1 MRGAQEHPLALF
13 ILVLVFVMIV
23 AAMRGWF
30 GKGQHPQQDKARN
43 TSATWARANEIRD
56 LLIKNP
62 SQDRVVLG
70 AFDNTMLAVPERRSV
85 AVIAPTGRGKTPKVV
100 VPAALRAT
108 GPMVLTSVKT
118 DALALTI
125 DHRRT
130 VGPVWVFDPTGA
142 TGEPSC
148 TWSPLSSAGDYAGAL
163 KAASWLVESSK
174 VGGKGVEDQK
184 FWDQLGKNLLAPMLF
199 AAARSGRQM
208 DAVVD
213 WILFQS
219 TNELDGL
226 LEGLGDRTALGHW
239 ESIKALPE
247 RTRGSV
253 FATAQNILDP
263 FGHPE
268 IRDAV
273 TTSSSREQFDP
284 DRLLDEN
291 GTLYIVAPQ
300 ADQELFTPVFE
311 SLVNAVVRV
320 IERRSAPT
328 GLPIDPP
335 LLLML
340 DEAANCAPLRRLDKL
355 ASAGA
360 GQGIILVSIW
370 QDEGQIEEIYG
381 HNRART
387 VLANH
392 TARVY
397 LAGVSDPETLDH
409 LSTLIGN
416 HMVRH
421 VSRSTD
427 ARGGRSSSADWKE
440 ERVAPPEYLR
450 QLPDDT
456 AIVVLGRFK
465 PIRLTM
471 VGWYDDKTLRA
482 RVNPQT
488 AQSFDR
494 VYAGARR

>member
-1 MRGAQEHPLALF
+1 MIRLGDAFGQAKASNMRVCRCGGDSF
-13 ILVLVFVMIV
+13 I
-23 AAMRGWF
+23 R
-30 GKGQHPQQDKARN
+30 HR
-43 TSATWARANEIRD
+43 
-56 LLIKNP
+56 
-62 SQDRVVLG
+62 
-70 AFDNTMLAVPERRSV
+70 RRS
-85 AVIAPTGRGKTPKVV
+85 A
-100 VPAALRAT
+100 
-108 GPMVLTSVKT
+108 
-118 DALALTI
+118 
-125 DHRRT
+125 
-130 VGPVWVFDPTGA
+130 
-142 TGEPSC
+142 
-148 TWSPLSSAGDYAGAL
+148 
-163 KAASWLVESSK
+163 
-174 VGGKGVEDQK
+174 
-184 FWDQLGKNLLAPMLF
+184 
-199 AAARSGRQM
+199 
-208 DAVVD
+208 
-213 WILFQS
+213 
-219 TNELDGL
+219 
-226 LEGLGDRTALGHW
+226 
-239 ESIKALPE
+239 
-247 RTRGSV
+247 
-253 FATAQNILDP
+253 
-263 FGHPE
+263 
-268 IRDAV
+268 
-273 TTSSSREQFDP
+273 
-284 DRLLDEN
+284 
-291 GTLYIVAPQ
+291 LYIVAPQ
-300 ADQELFTPVFE
+300 ADQELFTPIFE
-311 SLVNAVVRV
+311 SLVNVVVRV
-320 IERRSAPT
+320 IERRSAPP

-340 DEAANCAPLRRLDKL
+340 DDAANCAPLRRLDKL

-471 VGWYDDKTLRA
+471 VGWYEDKTLRA
-482 RVNPQT
+482 RVNAQT

-494 VYAGARR
+494 VYAGAKR